1 MFGFTGSS
9 ASPAAAAGTAEK
21 QEQGVSGAVVTRRSA
36 VVRMLGFAAALPTV
50 AGLLGR
56 RADAAEPAR
65 GKALVNLVTFTVP
78 AAGME
83 RFLAISKTNT
93 EASLKEPGITGFE
106 VLVARDTPN
115 TVLLVETYRDEAA
128 YKTHHQA
135 PHFLAFVQGSKEI
148 GATRTAVV
156 ANRYFPV

>member
-9 ASPAAAAGTAEK
+9 AKLAAAAEEAQPQGGSGT
-21 QEQGVSGAVVTRRSA
+21 VVTRRSA

-56 RADAAEPAR
+56 QAEAEAPAR

-83 RFLAISKTNT
+83 RFLAISKTNS

-106 VLVARDTPN
+106 VLIARDTPN
-115 TVLLVETYRDEAA
+115 TVLLVESYRDEAA

-135 PHFLAFVQGSKEI
+135 PHFLAFVQGAKEI

>member
-9 ASPAAAAGTAEK
+9 AKLAAAAEEAQPQGGSGT
-21 QEQGVSGAVVTRRSA
+21 VVTRRSA

-56 RADAAEPAR
+56 QAEAESPAR

-83 RFLAISKTNT
+83 RFLAISKTNS

-106 VLVARDTPN
+106 VLIARDTPN
-115 TVLLVETYRDEAA
+115 TVLLVESYRDEAA

-135 PHFLAFVQGSKEI
+135 PHFLAFVQGAKEI

>member
-9 ASPAAAAGTAEK
+9 ARPAAAGAAHEQEQSVSGTA
-21 QEQGVSGAVVTRRSA
+21 VTRRSA
-36 VVRMLGFAAALPTV
+36 VVRMLGLAAALPAF

-56 RADAAEPAR
+56 RAEAQVAGPAI
-65 GKALVNLVTFTVP
+65 VNLVTFAVP

-83 RFLAISKTNT
+83 RFLAISRTNS

-128 YKTHHQA
+128 YKSHRVT
-135 PHFLAFVQGSKEI
+135 PHFLAYVEGVKEI
-148 GATRTAVV
+148 GAARTAVV
-156 ANRYFPV
+156 ATRYFPA

>member
-9 ASPAAAAGTAEK
+9 ASPAAAAEEAKQRGVGT
-21 QEQGVSGAVVTRRSA
+21 VVTRRSA

-56 RADAAEPAR
+56 QAEAEAPVAGPAV
-65 GKALVNLVTFTVP
+65 VNLVTFTVP

-83 RFLAISKTNT
+83 RFLAISKTNS
-93 EASLKEPGITGFE
+93 EASRKEPGITGFD

-115 TVLLVETYRDEAA
+115 TVLLVESYRDEAA
-128 YKTHHQA
+128 YKSHRVT
-135 PHFLAFVQGSKEI
+135 PHFLAFVQGAKEI

>member
-9 ASPAAAAGTAEK
+9 SSDAAAAEDA
-21 QEQGVSGAVVTRRSA
+21 QGGAGRVVTRRSA
-36 VVRMLGFAAALPTV
+36 MVRMLGFAAVLPTF

-56 RADAAEPAR
+56 RAEAEAPVAGPAV
-65 GKALVNLVTFTVP
+65 VNLVTFAVP
-78 AAGME
+78 ATGME
-83 RFLAISKTNT
+83 RFLAISKTNS
-93 EASLKEPGITGFE
+93 EASLKEPGITGFD

-115 TVLLVETYRDEAA
+115 TVLLVESYRDEAA
-128 YKTHHQA
+128 YKAHRVT
-135 PHFLAFVQGSKEI
+135 PHFLAFVEGAKEI

>member
-1 MFGFTGSS
+1 
-9 ASPAAAAGTAEK
+9 
-21 QEQGVSGAVVTRRSA
+21 
-36 VVRMLGFAAALPTV
+36 MLGFAAALPTF

-56 RADAAEPAR
+56 RAEAAAGGPAI
-65 GKALVNLVTFTVP
+65 VNLVTFAVP

-83 RFLAISKTNT
+83 RFLAISKTNS

-128 YKTHHQA
+128 YKAHRIT
-135 PHFLAFVQGSKEI
+135 PHFLAFVQGVKEI

-156 ANRYFPV
+156 ANRYFPA

>member
-9 ASPAAAAGTAEK
+9 ARPAATGAA
-21 QEQGVSGAVVTRRSA
+21 QEQERGVSATVVTRRSA
-36 VVRMLGFAAALPTV
+36 VVRMLGFAAALPTF
-50 AGLLGR
+50 AGVLGR
-56 RADAAEPAR
+56 RAEAEAPVA
-65 GKALVNLVTFTVP
+65 GPALVNLVTFTVP

-83 RFLAISKTNT
+83 RFLAISKTNS

-106 VLVARDTPN
+106 VLIARDTPN

>member
-1 MFGFTGSS
+1 MFGFRGSS
-9 ASPAAAAGTAEK
+9 ARPAAAGAAEK
-21 QEQGVSGAVVTRRSA
+21 QARDQGALVTRRSA
-36 VVRMLGFAAALPTV
+36 VVRMLGFAAALPTF

-56 RADAAEPAR
+56 RAEAAEPA
-65 GKALVNLVTFTVP
+65 GGTAIVNLVTFTVP

-156 ANRYFPV
+156 ATRYFPA

>member
-9 ASPAAAAGTAEK
+9 ARPAAAGAAREQGQSGAGT
-21 QEQGVSGAVVTRRSA
+21 VVTRRSA
-36 VVRMLGFAAALPTV
+36 VVRMLGFAAALPAF

-56 RADAAEPAR
+56 RAEAQAAGMAI
-65 GKALVNLVTFTVP
+65 VNLVTFTVP

-83 RFLAISKTNT
+83 RFLAISKTNS

-128 YKTHHQA
+128 YKSHRVT
-135 PHFLAFVQGSKEI
+135 PHFLAFVQGAKEI

-156 ANRYFPV
+156 ATRYFPA

>member
-9 ASPAAAAGTAEK
+9 ARPAAAGAAEGQSGAGT
-21 QEQGVSGAVVTRRSA
+21 VVTRRSA
-36 VVRMLGFAAALPTV
+36 VVRMLGFAAALPTF

-56 RADAAEPAR
+56 RAEAQAAVAGPAI
-65 GKALVNLVTFTVP
+65 VNLVTFAVP

-83 RFLAISKTNT
+83 RFLAISKTNS

-128 YKTHHQA
+128 YKSHRVT
-135 PHFLAFVQGSKEI
+135 PHFLAFVEGVKEI

-156 ANRYFPV
+156 ANRYFPA

>member
-1 MFGFTGSS
+1 MFGLTGSS
-9 ASPAAAAGTAEK
+9 ASTAAAAEEAQGGSGT
-21 QEQGVSGAVVTRRSA
+21 VVTRRSA

-56 RADAAEPAR
+56 RAEAEAPVA
-65 GKALVNLVTFTVP
+65 GPALVNLVTFTVP

-83 RFLAISKTNT
+83 RFLAISKTNS

-106 VLVARDTPN
+106 VLIARDTPN

-135 PHFLAFVQGSKEI
+135 PHFLAFVQGAKEI